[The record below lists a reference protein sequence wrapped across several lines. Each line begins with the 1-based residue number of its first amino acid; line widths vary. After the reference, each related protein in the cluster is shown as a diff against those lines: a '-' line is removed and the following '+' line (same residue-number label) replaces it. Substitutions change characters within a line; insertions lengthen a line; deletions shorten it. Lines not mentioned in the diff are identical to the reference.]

1 MKSPEKTPEPLDP
14 EIERRLGAIDRALAG
29 EPVDPDLADLATLTA
44 DLRAER
50 ASPPEQWALEMD
62 AKAGAGFGSSR
73 LRSLR
78 GLRRHLPDQPRRL
91 LLPAG
96 ALATALIVVGV
107 GISTINDGGSSDQ
120 LSSQPAG
127 GDVTKSENPVPEGA
141 GGGTGGG
148 AGGALQN
155 ATPLTGDQRAFQYS
169 KDSNALLQSSPE
181 SAAEAPTFGGLTADR
196 GAKRTAPGKSKRQQ
210 DRSAF
215 LALKTTTDEVREVS
229 DEAIQITESVG
240 GVVLSANLG
249 EQGKRAQASLELSIP
264 TRELDATL
272 DRLTD
277 LATVKSLN
285 EASVDITRP
294 FVSAEDQLKDARAER
309 AKLLEALG
317 NASTDTEVEALR
329 AQLKDA
335 RRKISKAEAK
345 FDNIAR
351 RARTSKVSLTI
362 EGAPAKD
369 DGSWSLGEAADDAL
383 SALKVVAGVLL
394 VSAAI
399 LAPVA
404 LIVAAIT
411 AIVLALRRRR
421 RERALDAA

>member
-1 MKSPEKTPEPLDP
+1 MKSRERTTESLDP
-14 EIERRLGAIDRALAG
+14 EIERQLGAVDRALAG
-29 EPVDPDLADLATLTA
+29 EPVDPDLADLATLAA

-78 GLRRHLPDQPRRL
+78 RLLPEQPRRI

-96 ALATALIVVGV
+96 AVATLLVAIGVGV
-107 GISTINDGGSSDQ
+107 GT
-120 LSSQPAG
+120 L
-127 GDVTKSENPVPEGA
+127 
-141 GGGTGGG
+141 GGGTTDDAALSGDSVAEPLSKPATPEIVEQGAQSSSELVAPDG
-148 AGGALQN
+148 AAQGLNRGSGTDSGVAGSSGPDPRAGG
-155 ATPLTGDQRAFQYS
+155 
-169 KDSNALLQSSPE
+169 E
-181 SAAEAPTFGGLTADR
+181 
-196 GAKRTAPGKSKRQQ
+196 RTAPGKSKRQQ

-215 LALKTTTDEVREVS
+215 LALKTTTNEVREVS

-240 GVVLSANLG
+240 GVVLSSNLS
-249 EQGKRAQASLELSIP
+249 EQGKRAQANLELSIP

-277 LATVKSLN
+277 LATVRSLN

-294 FVSAEDQLKDARAER
+294 FVSAEDQLRDARAER
-309 AKLLEALG
+309 EKLLEALG
-317 NASTDTEVEALR
+317 NASTDAEVEAIR
-329 AQLKDA
+329 GQLKDA
-335 RRKISKAEAK
+335 RRKISKAEAT

-351 RARTSKVSLTI
+351 RARTSKVSMTI
-362 EGAPAKD
+362 EGSPEKS

-394 VSAAI
+394 IGAAI
-399 LAPVA
+399 LAPVV
-404 LIVAAIT
+404 LLVAAIT
-411 AIVLALRRRR
+411 AIALAVRRRR
-421 RERALDAA
+421 RERALDTD

>member
-1 MKSPEKTPEPLDP
+1 MKSPDRTTETLDP
-14 EIERRLGAIDRALAG
+14 EIERQLGAVDRALAG

-50 ASPPEQWALEMD
+50 AAPPEQWSQEMD

-78 GLRRHLPDQPRRL
+78 RLLPEQPRRM
-91 LLPAG
+91 LLPVG
-96 ALATALIVVGV
+96 AVATLLVVVGA
-107 GISTINDGGSSDQ
+107 GISSLRDGGIDQKLEPIPAVEGQLDSSSG
-120 LSSQPAG
+120 SSAG
-127 GDVTKSENPVPEGA
+127 GLFDRQ
-141 GGGTGGG
+141 GG
-148 AGGALQN
+148 AAASEDAVAPPLPGA
-155 ATPLTGDQRAFQYS
+155 D
-169 KDSNALLQSSPE
+169 
-181 SAAEAPTFGGLTADR
+181 
-196 GAKRTAPGKSKRQQ
+196 RTAPGKSKRQQ

-215 LALKTTTDEVREVS
+215 LALKTTTNEVREVS

-240 GVVLSANLG
+240 GVVLSSNLS
-249 EQGKRAQASLELSIP
+249 EQGKRAQANLELSIP

-294 FVSAEDQLKDARAER
+294 FVSAEDQLRDARAER
-309 AKLLEALG
+309 EKLLEALG
-317 NASTDTEVEALR
+317 NASTDAEVEAIR
-329 AQLKDA
+329 GQLKDA
-335 RRKISKAEAK
+335 RRKISKAEAT

-351 RARTSKVSLTI
+351 RARTSKVSMTI
-362 EGAPAKD
+362 EGSPEKS

-394 VSAAI
+394 ISAAI
-399 LAPVA
+399 LAPVI
-404 LIVAAIT
+404 LLVAAIT
-411 AIVLALRRRR
+411 AIALAVRRRR
-421 RERALDAA
+421 RERALDAD

>member
-96 ALATALIVVGV
+96 ALATALVVVGV

-120 LSSQPAG
+120 LSSQTAEQLAG
-127 GDVTKSENPVPEGA
+127 EPEGPATDA
-141 GGGTGGG
+141 GGGNGAAEAARAQGG
-148 AGGALQN
+148 AQSALADEQPFGPFSRESAADSSGGALASGRN
-155 ATPLTGDQRAFQYS
+155 
-169 KDSNALLQSSPE
+169 
-181 SAAEAPTFGGLTADR
+181 
-196 GAKRTAPGKSKRQQ
+196 AKRTAPGKSKRQQ

-240 GVVLSANLG
+240 GVVLSSNLG